1 MGLNIVNAIW
11 KPFFEFSKFTEKAN
25 KRERCNL
32 DDMQGLEVSYGLSS
46 PNDADL
52 CVFQQGLVEGDG
64 VLCYIQPYDNQFTV
78 TLYFFI

>member
-32 DDMQGLEVSYGLSS
+32 DDM
-46 PNDADL
+46 
-52 CVFQQGLVEGDG
+52 
-64 VLCYIQPYDNQFTV
+64 
-78 TLYFFI
+78 